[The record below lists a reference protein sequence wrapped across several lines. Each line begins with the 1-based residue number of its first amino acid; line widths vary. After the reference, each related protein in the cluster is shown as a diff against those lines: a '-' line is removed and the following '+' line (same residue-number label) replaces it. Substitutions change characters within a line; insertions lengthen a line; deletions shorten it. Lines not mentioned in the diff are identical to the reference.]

1 MRIYPKVAIIVII
14 ALLITTI
21 PAPKAEAME
30 PISISL
36 LIAALAPIVL
46 PYVIKAMPVVFR
58 GFKRMSLAM
67 LDVGIKFSRMGF
79 LLLGFAECTMG
90 APFGLFKP
98 GLRNLLDGSIA
109 PFQAMLSMFMIPFKT
124 FGIVKI

>member
-36 LIAALAPIVL
+36 LIAALAPIVP
-46 PYVIKAMPVVFR
+46 PYVIKAMPSIIR
-58 GFKRMSLAM
+58 GFKRMAMGM
-67 LDVGIKFSRMGF
+67 LDVGIKFSKMGY
-79 LLLGFAECTMG
+79 LLLGFAECTIG
-90 APFGLFKP
+90 APFGLLRP
-98 GLRNLLDGSIA
+98 GLRNLLDGSLA
-109 PFQAMLSMFMIPFKT
+109 PFQAMISMFLIPFKT
-124 FGIVKI
+124 FGIIKT